1 MHGNEKFFNI
11 CDDIIHYG
19 GLAWDS
25 IDSRKGGEG
34 ISGAKAAPDG
44 VATEGI
50 LVYEEGGGGWY
61 TAIFIEDDNGYL
73 YVFILDIIIE
83 VIEESG
89 GPPIAEPISAAIE
102 EGGII
107 SGYGTSL

>member
-1 MHGNEKFFNI
+1 M
-11 CDDIIHYG
+11 
-19 GLAWDS
+19 
-25 IDSRKGGEG
+25 
-34 ISGAKAAPDG
+34 
-44 VATEGI
+44 T
-50 LVYEEGGGGWY
+50 
-61 TAIFIEDDNGYL
+61 IFIEDDNGYL

-102 EGGII
+102 EGGVI